1 MIRTGVFLPRA
12 AALFGAA
19 AAFACNGGPAMQPP
33 AAATVPNAAPPNA
46 PAGLALAE
54 FTPEWLDEGLD
65 GGLDAELSPARAALH
80 LVDHEADRLVPRA
93 LPADVRWLGFR
104 ALEAPEYRP
113 RVLLES
119 ADVRTPDALLPPS
132 ALEAR
137 GALVAVDGF
146 AVPVSTGAGFGSG
159 RFYLWPWPNGCCAGR
174 EPRLDELVVV
184 QLPPGEVEAVA
195 PLEPVRAIGR
205 FAAGERLDLYG
216 FAESLYRLNDAR
228 LVR

>member
-1 MIRTGVFLPRA
+1 LPLVIRTGVQTTRA

-19 AAFACNGGPAMQPP
+19 AAFACNGGPALQPP
-33 AAATVPNAAPPNA
+33 PPAPAPVAASSA
-46 PAGLALAE
+46 PAGLELAE
-54 FTPEWLDEGLD
+54 FSPEWLE
-65 GGLDAELSPARAALH
+65 AETDPGLSPAEAALH
-80 LVDHEADRLVPRA
+80 LVDHEADRLVPLA

-104 ALEAPEYRP
+104 ALEAPDYRP

-119 ADVRTPDALLPPS
+119 ADERTPDALLPTS

-137 GALVAVDGF
+137 DALVAVDGF

-205 FAAGERLDLYG
+205 FEAGERLDLYG

>member
-1 MIRTGVFLPRA
+1 MIRTVVHTTRA
-12 AALFGAA
+12 AALFGAV
-19 AAFACNGGPAMQPP
+19 AAFACNGGPALQPTPPPP
-33 AAATVPNAAPPNA
+33 ASEAASSA
-46 PAGLALAE
+46 PAGLELAE
-54 FTPEWLDEGLD
+54 FNPEWLDAQTG
-65 GGLDAELSPARAALH
+65 AELSSAEAALH
-80 LVDHEADRLVPRA
+80 LVDHEADRLVPQA

-104 ALEAPEYRP
+104 ALEAPDYRP
-113 RVLLES
+113 RVLLEP
-119 ADVRTPDALLPPS
+119 AEGRTPDALLPAS

-137 GALVAVDGF
+137 DALVAVDGF

-184 QLPPGEVEAVA
+184 QLPPGEIEAVA

-205 FAAGERLDLYG
+205 FEAGERLDLYG
-216 FAESLYRLNDAR
+216 FAESLYRLFDAR

>member
-1 MIRTGVFLPRA
+1 MST
-12 AALFGAA
+12 
-19 AAFACNGGPAMQPP
+19 
-33 AAATVPNAAPPNA
+33 
-46 PAGLALAE
+46 
-54 FTPEWLDEGLD
+54 D
-65 GGLDAELSPARAALH
+65 SPANDTCTAC
-80 LVDHEADRLVPRA
+80 A
-93 LPADVRWLGFR
+93 LPSVTLNGA
-104 ALEAPEYRP
+104 
-113 RVLLES
+113 
-119 ADVRTPDALLPPS
+119 TPANDTLLPAS

-184 QLPPGEVEAVA
+184 QLPPGEIEAVA

-205 FAAGERLDLYG
+205 FEAGERLDLYG
-216 FAESLYRLNDAR
+216 FAESLYRLVDAR